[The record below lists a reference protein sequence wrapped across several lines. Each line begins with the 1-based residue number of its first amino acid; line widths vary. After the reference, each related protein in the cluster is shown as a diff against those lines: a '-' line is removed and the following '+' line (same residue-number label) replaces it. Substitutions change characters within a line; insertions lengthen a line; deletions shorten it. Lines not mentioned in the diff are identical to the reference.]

1 MAKRRRGQS
10 GNQNQRQGQG
20 KGQGGQGQQKQ
31 QSRRAGGS
39 AAQQFW
45 GDPAAKRAE
54 PTPIRPTPDPGAL
67 VRSLG
72 NPPLSPAAAHQ
83 LAVVYEE
90 AVRAATALAAANGLL
105 DASELE

>member
-1 MAKRRRGQS
+1 VAKRRRGQNN
-10 GNQNQRQGQG
+10 NQNQRQGQG
-20 KGQGGQGQQKQ
+20 KGQGQQKQ
-31 QSRRAGGS
+31 QSRRPGES
-39 AAQQFW
+39 AAQRFW
-45 GDPAAKRAE
+45 GDPAAKRSE
-54 PTPIRPTPDPGAL
+54 PAPIRPTPDPGAL

-105 DASELE
+105 DASELD

>member
-1 MAKRRRGQS
+1 MAKRRRGQNN
-10 GNQNQRQGQG
+10 NQNQRQGQG
-20 KGQGGQGQQKQ
+20 KGQGQQKQ
-31 QSRRAGGS
+31 QSRRPGES
-39 AAQQFW
+39 AAQRFW